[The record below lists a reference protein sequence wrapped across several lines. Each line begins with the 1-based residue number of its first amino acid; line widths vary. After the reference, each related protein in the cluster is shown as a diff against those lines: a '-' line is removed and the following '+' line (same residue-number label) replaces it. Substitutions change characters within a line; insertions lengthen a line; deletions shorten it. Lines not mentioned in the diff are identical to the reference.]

1 MIIGDRITQ
10 RREDLLLT
18 QEDIAKYIGVR
29 VETIDNWERGFSNPQ
44 KSNLQSLAKVLQTSI
59 NYLEGST
66 DIAADYSYGDNE
78 CIICG
83 KSVPYGVAKCPE
95 CCWGKWSASSLN
107 SKAQSSRRK
116 RSHQVTL
123 ESLDREKA
131 RAEFTSV
138 TSYGVNTYRTS
149 LDMCTC
155 PDFEER
161 HMPCKHIFRLADE
174 LGLIHC
180 EEFAPDEDD
189 YTMHFDSVRDSVPD
203 VAEPET
209 VSETHSEVPA
219 VKAEQPET
227 NSFMKFIKFIAQIL
241 SCAIALFF
249 LLGAITQGKEW
260 LCFPAGFAVAGFL
273 VAMSAKRKLSEGST
287 FKWWLYG
294 ALVPV
299 VSWID
304 IVMMNSQNKVKGFL
318 KGLAYTL
325 VGLFVFLSVFVY
337 FIPPAS
343 SEILGY
349 LGENQVL
356 IDPNDDADDEI
367 SQTRSDSTEVSVN
380 VVVTPKGKK
389 YHYAGC
395 RTVKKKYRTLT
406 VAQARRQ
413 GYKPCKVCNPPSR

>member
-44 KSNLQSLAKVLQTSI
+44 KSNLQSLTKVLQTSI

-83 KSVPYGVAKCPE
+83 KSVPYGVAKCSE

-107 SKAQSSRRK
+107 SQAQSSRRK

-131 RAEFTSV
+131 RAAFTSV

-161 HMPCKHIFRLADE
+161 HMPCKHIFRLAEE

-189 YTMHFDSVRDSVPD
+189 YTMHY
-203 VAEPET
+203 VAKPEI
-209 VSETHSEVPA
+209 VSPEMHSEVPA
-219 VKAEQPET
+219 VKSEPSET
-227 NSFMKFIKFIAQIL
+227 NKFMKFIKIISQIL

-260 LCFPAGFAVAGFL
+260 LCFPAGFAVAGIL
-273 VAMSAKRKLSEGST
+273 AAMSAKRKSSEGST

-304 IVMMNSQNKVKGFL
+304 IAMMNSQNKVKGFL

-325 VGLFVFLSVFVY
+325 IGLFVFLAVFVY
-337 FIPPAS
+337 FIPPAN

-349 LGENQVL
+349 LGENRVL
-356 IDPNDDADDEI
+356 IDPNEDADDEI
-367 SQTRSDSTEVSVN
+367 SQSSSNNTEVSVS

-389 YHYAGC
+389 YHYADC
-395 RTVKKKYRTLT
+395 RTVKGKYRTLT
-406 VAQARRQ
+406 VAQARKQ